1 MTHSTAKPRV
11 ALPLGDPAGIGPE
24 IVIKAMCDPELRT
37 LADFILVGEVSAIEP
52 HLKNMNVEIEI
63 TGSDL
68 LIPGLAPVPIHEVT
82 SLARQAWGLGQV
94 SAISGKACYEYAL
107 AGINLAKSGVVDAVV
122 AAPHTE
128 AAVHQAGF
136 SFSGYPNLVATAT
149 GTALDR
155 TFLMLMSPVYRVV
168 HVTLHESVA
177 SALNRLSEDL
187 ILNAFEATQE
197 ALLKL
202 NMPEG
207 RIGVCGINPHAGENG
222 AMGLEDQRIVEPA
235 VARAK
240 KKGINVHGPFSADAL
255 FADREYDA
263 YIAMYHDQGHVPV
276 KAVSPR
282 QASAITIGTPV
293 LFGSVAH
300 GSALNIAGL
309 GKADPAA
316 LKQAI
321 RNLTE

>member
-1 MTHSTAKPRV
+1 MTESTMKPRV
-11 ALPLGDPAGIGPE
+11 AMPLGDPAGIGPE
-24 IVIKAMCDPELRT
+24 IIIKALCDPELRT
-37 LADFILVGEVSAIEP
+37 LADFVVVGEASAIEP
-52 HLKNMNVEIEI
+52 HIKNMELEL
-63 TGSDL
+63 SDHEL
-68 LIPGLAPVPIHEVT
+68 LIPGLPSVPLHHVS
-82 SLARQAWGLGQV
+82 SLAGQAWSLGEV
-94 SAISGKACYEYAL
+94 SPVSGRACYEYAL
-107 AGINLAKSGVVDAVV
+107 AGIELAKSGDVDAVV

-136 SFSGYPNLVATAT
+136 AFSGYPNLVATQT

-155 TFLMLMSPVYRVV
+155 AFLMLMSPVYRVV

-177 SALNRLSEDL
+177 SALSRLSEDL
-187 ILNAFEATQE
+187 ILNAFQATQD

-202 NMPEG
+202 NMPQG

-222 AMGLEDQRIVEPA
+222 AMGLEDQQIVEPA
-235 VARAK
+235 VARAQNM
-240 KKGINVHGPFSADAL
+240 GLNVFGPFSADAL

-321 RNLTE
+321 RNLTQ